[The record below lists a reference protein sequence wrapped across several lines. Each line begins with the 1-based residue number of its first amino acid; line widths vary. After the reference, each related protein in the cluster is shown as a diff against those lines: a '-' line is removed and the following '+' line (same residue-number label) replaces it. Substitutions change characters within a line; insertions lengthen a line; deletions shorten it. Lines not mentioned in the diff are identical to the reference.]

1 MSTCQVAVNQKREV
15 SHPGYSSNEEPQK
28 VFVGP
33 SGGTRIKCPHC
44 ETARHIKVSDKFL
57 HKVVRINCFCQ
68 HRFPVIFEKRSSYRK
83 GVILLGTCWN
93 YSNEK
98 HHMSVTSLSN
108 TGIGFETTRKPQ
120 FKVGDVIRVRF
131 MLDDSRRSWIDEE
144 VAIKRVDG
152 RKVGAEFSRLGEYE
166 KKAIGFYLM

>member
-1 MSTCQVAVNQKREV
+1 MSTCQAAVKHKREV
-15 SHPGYSSNEEPQK
+15 SHPRCASHEEPQK
-28 VFVGP
+28 VYVGP
-33 SGGTRIKCPHC
+33 SGGTRIKCPRC

-83 GVILLGTCWN
+83 EVVLLGIYWN
-93 YSNEK
+93 SSNEK
-98 HHMSVTSLSN
+98 HYMTVTSLSN
-108 TGIGFETTRKPQ
+108 TGIGFETARKSQ

-144 VAIKRVDG
+144 VAIKRVEG

>member
-1 MSTCQVAVNQKREV
+1 MSTCQVALNQKREM
-15 SHPGYSSNEEPQK
+15 SHPRYSSHEEPQK
-28 VFVGP
+28 VYVGP

-57 HKVVRINCFCQ
+57 HKVVGINCFCQ

-83 GVILLGTCWN
+83 EVVLLGIYWN
-93 YSNEK
+93 SSNEK
-98 HHMSVTSLSN
+98 HYMTVTSLSN
-108 TGIGFETTRKPQ
+108 TGIGFETARKSQ

-131 MLDDSRRSWIDEE
+131 MLDNSRRSRIDEMVE
-144 VAIKRVDG
+144 IKRVEG
-152 RKVGAEFSRLGEYE
+152 RKVGAQFSRLGEYE